1 MKLKPI
7 GDLILVKE
15 QEKIDKTIN
24 KNKKNNVMFS
34 LLNILLNFLKLNK
47 IKTTDKTK

>member
-15 QEKIDKTIN
+15 QEKIDKTTSGIIIPDSVEN
-24 KNKKNNVMFS
+24 DYV
-34 LLNILLNFLKLNK
+34 
-47 IKTTDKTK
+47 